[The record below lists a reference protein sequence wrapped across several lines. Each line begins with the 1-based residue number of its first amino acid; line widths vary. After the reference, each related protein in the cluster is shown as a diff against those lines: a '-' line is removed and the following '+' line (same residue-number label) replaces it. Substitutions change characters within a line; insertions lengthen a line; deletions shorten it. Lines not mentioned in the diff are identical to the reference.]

1 MTDSGATA
9 ARCGGCVPAVN
20 SCVIPEKEIPAM
32 PTLPPLTHFW
42 AATVST
48 AS

>member
-1 MTDSGATA
+1 MTDIGAIA
-9 ARCGGCVPAVN
+9 DRCGGCVPAVN
-20 SCVIPEKEIPAM
+20 SCVIPENEMPAM
-32 PTLPPLTHFW
+32 PTLPPLTHGC